1 MLLSPPEQ
9 LRSESERLVRK
20 VPQHAVTATVE
31 QAVAVIKAAAYE
43 GMYKISVF
51 AVLDVRDD
59 LTSRS

>member
-1 MLLSPPEQ
+1 VLLSPPEQ